1 MYREDLEQKIEK
13 LQKENFDLR
22 FKNIELQDSKK

>member
-1 MYREDLEQKIEK
+1 MYREDLEHKIEQ

-22 FKNIELQDSKK
+22 FKNIALQDSKK